1 MTTNNMIP
9 CYDRYA
15 TVKRAALALSVLALM
30 GAALLLQ
37 APPAAMLSEA
47 TVVHQLPT
55 VVIEGKSVST
65 LARERAQLQLAQTE
79 AETRA
84 N

>member
-9 CYDRYA
+9 CYDPYVP
-15 TVKRAALALSVLALM
+15 VKRAAVALSLLAMM
-30 GAALLLQ
+30 GTGLVLQ
-37 APPAAMLSEA
+37 APPAVVVSDA

-55 VVIEGKSVST
+55 VVVEGKSIST
-65 LARERAQLQLAQTE
+65 LARERAQLQLAQSE